1 MKITPILFACLAT
14 QLICAQSEPGLAF
27 RVHVVDSINK
37 SPVGGASVVL
47 DKDRARRISGR
58 TDRAGV
64 FAGRSPAAGGHL
76 LNVARNGYRM
86 ARGAIMGTR
95 IELNAGTETDVT
107 VEMMPLGVVAG
118 RVIDQYGDP
127 VSHAIVRTEKRQSL
141 PGQDPFYESDAFAV
155 TDDLGQYRVADV
167 EPGKHYLAVE
177 YSSTHE
183 ESAAGTS
190 SRYRW
195 PKTAGL
201 VLYPDATS
209 IEQAQQVETVAG
221 KRSS

>member
-107 VEMMPLGVVAG
+107 VEMMPLGVVAS
-118 RVIDQYGDP
+118 RVIDQLRRSGESCDCPDGKEAELTGSGP
-127 VSHAIVRTEKRQSL
+127 VL
-141 PGQDPFYESDAFAV
+141 
-155 TDDLGQYRVADV
+155 
-167 EPGKHYLAVE
+167 
-177 YSSTHE
+177 
-183 ESAAGTS
+183 
-190 SRYRW
+190 
-195 PKTAGL
+195 
-201 VLYPDATS
+201 
-209 IEQAQQVETVAG
+209 
-221 KRSS
+221 